1 MRRTPLVAA
10 FSFWWRR
17 RGSNSRPKT
26 RPVGVYEHSLSF
38 DLDLEHSLRP
48 DVSKS
53 LLIYFA
59 RGYEVLP
66 GLAVLGYAGEKATAG
81 LLSGVRWD

>member
-1 MRRTPLVAA
+1 VGIYERR
-10 FSFWWRR
+10 
-17 RGSNSRPKT
+17 
-26 RPVGVYEHSLSF
+26 LSF
-38 DLDLEHSLRP
+38 DLDFEHSLRP

-66 GLAVLGYAGEKATAG
+66 GLAVLDYAGEKATAG